1 MIKIFGLY
9 LLCVWLHH
17 DVAVD
22 EDGADDGEWE
32 ERMSENMNGNPEQ
45 TENSQNL
52 SHFPPGSKSYLL
64 IGWKGDSKYK
74 AFSAENLKIAP
85 PLLMTMKV
93 FLSA

>member
-32 ERMSENMNGNPEQ
+32 ERMSEDMDGNPENQ
-45 TENSQNL
+45 SVTSNQSRIISQIITFWSGERVIVDTKL
-52 SHFPPGSKSYLL
+52 
-64 IGWKGDSKYK
+64 
-74 AFSAENLKIAP
+74 
-85 PLLMTMKV
+85 
-93 FLSA
+93 FLQKT

>member
-32 ERMSENMNGNPEQ
+32 EWMSENMNGNPEQ
-45 TENSQNL
+45 TEPQSEPHSL
-52 SHFPPGSKSYLL
+52 SPRLKVLPSDRVK
-64 IGWKGDSKYK
+64 GW
-74 AFSAENLKIAP
+74 
-85 PLLMTMKV
+85 
-93 FLSA
+93 

>member
-45 TENSQNL
+45 TEPQSEPHSL
-52 SHFPPGSKSYLL
+52 SPRLKVLPSDRVK
-64 IGWKGDSKYK
+64 GW
-74 AFSAENLKIAP
+74 
-85 PLLMTMKV
+85 
-93 FLSA
+93 

>member
-32 ERMSENMNGNPEQ
+32 EWMSENMNGNPEQ
-45 TENSQNL
+45 TETSDLGHNL
-52 SHFPPGSKSYLL
+52 GLNVLPSDRVK
-64 IGWKGDSKYK
+64 GW
-74 AFSAENLKIAP
+74 
-85 PLLMTMKV
+85 
-93 FLSA
+93 

>member
-32 ERMSENMNGNPEQ
+32 ERMSEYMNGNPGHDTLLPADLGLQ
-45 TENSQNL
+45 P
-52 SHFPPGSKSYLL
+52 HLL
-64 IGWKGDSKYK
+64 IGWKGESKNK

-85 PLLMTMKV
+85 PLLMTMNV

>member
-32 ERMSENMNGNPEQ
+32 ERMSEDMDGNPENQ
-45 TENSQNL
+45 SVTSNQSKIISQIITFWSGERVIVNTKL
-52 SHFPPGSKSYLL
+52 
-64 IGWKGDSKYK
+64 
-74 AFSAENLKIAP
+74 
-85 PLLMTMKV
+85 
-93 FLSA
+93 FLQKT